1 MPYLVRKLIK
11 RKNIDLIKDTSKMET
26 IISDVP
32 TSEFRTT
39 NGCLSTWFIA
49 NLDDYEKAVLA
60 IAITSSTIEKMDF
73 IALDIEVLKNNK
85 LIYEQTSPG
94 ADMAIPAL
102 EKTHYDITGLT
113 LNKLVDCCK
122 AYKDIIIF
130 DEEKIKEN
138 ENEKQLIRRVPQK
151 RIETLINNAIKDG
164 IVDERNAKGKI
175 KEYIDEAKS
184 KMRDLQWGCIF
195 IKNEF

>member
-94 ADMAIPAL
+94 ADMAIPTL

-184 KMRDLQWGCIF
+184 KMRDL
-195 IKNEF
+195 